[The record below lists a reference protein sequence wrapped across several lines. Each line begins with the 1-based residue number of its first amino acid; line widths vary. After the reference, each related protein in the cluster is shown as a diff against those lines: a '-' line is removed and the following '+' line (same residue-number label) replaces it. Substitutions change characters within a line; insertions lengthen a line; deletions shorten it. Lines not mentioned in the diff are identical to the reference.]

1 MSSTD
6 TSVDDT
12 ARYHS
17 HSGQQTWFL
26 SRQSRPFQ
34 KVSSQLLA
42 LNDPSVRLRGQGL
55 RSVNN

>member
-12 ARYHS
+12 GTISLPLGLA
-17 HSGQQTWFL
+17 TVVL
-26 SRQSRPFQ
+26 IAPVPALQ
-34 KVSSQLLA
+34 KVSSQLFA

-55 RSVNN
+55 GSVNN